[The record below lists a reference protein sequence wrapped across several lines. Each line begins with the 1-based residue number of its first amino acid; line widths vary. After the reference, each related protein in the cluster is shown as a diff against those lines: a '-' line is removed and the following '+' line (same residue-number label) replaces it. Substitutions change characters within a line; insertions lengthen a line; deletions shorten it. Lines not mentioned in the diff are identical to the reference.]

1 MTNIQEVQARL
12 PIAPHVLP
20 HARSPLRDRRF
31 RWLWAAAVVSYTGT
45 WLQHTAAGWLMTSFT
60 SSPAIVA
67 LVPAASSLPVLLA
80 ILPAG
85 AVADVCDRRRVLLVT
100 QSWMAVM
107 AAVLGGLTLVHAVTP
122 WTLLL
127 LTFLLGLG
135 AAINDP
141 AWQAIT
147 PEIVAPEQLAPA
159 VALNSSGYNLARAVG
174 PALGGAIM
182 ALAGPGVAFGLNAL
196 SFAGLLVYLYRWDR
210 GTAQVSAPPGR
221 FWAALMEGVRYLHGS
236 PAIRA
241 LLMRTG
247 LFSFF
252 ASALWALLPSIARPY
267 GSLGFGCL
275 LAVFGLGTFAGATVL
290 GAVRRRLP
298 VDLMVVMA
306 SVIFA
311 ASLVALACTARFAWA
326 CLGLYAAGIGWIVM
340 LTSLNVAAHAQS
352 PAWIRARALSG
363 YVLVL
368 QGGMAAGSAVWG
380 MVASSYGL
388 GTGLTLAGMGL
399 LGGLLTMR
407 QYRLGGGNG

>member
-1 MTNIQEVQARL
+1 
-12 PIAPHVLP
+12 
-20 HARSPLRDRRF
+20 
-31 RWLWAAAVVSYTGT
+31 VSYTGT

-60 SSPAIVA
+60 SSPAMVA
-67 LVPAASSLPVLLA
+67 LVTAASSLPVLLS

-85 AVADVCDRRRVLLVT
+85 AVADVCDRRRLLLVT

-107 AAVLGGLTLVHAVTP
+107 AAVLGVLTLSHAVTP
-122 WTLLL
+122 LILLL

-182 ALAGPGVAFGLNAL
+182 ALAGPGIAFLLNAL
-196 SFAGLLVYLYRWDR
+196 SFSGLLVYLYRWNR
-210 GTAQVSAPPGR
+210 GVTQVSTPPGR
-221 FWAALMEGVRYLHGS
+221 FWTALREGVRYLHGS
-236 PAIRA
+236 PAVRA

-252 ASALWALLPSIARPY
+252 ASALWALLPSLARPF
-267 GSLGFGCL
+267 GSMGFGFL

-290 GAVRRRLP
+290 GAMRRRLP
-298 VDLMVVMA
+298 VDLMVGMA

-311 ASLVALACTARFAWA
+311 ASLVVLASTARFVWI
-326 CLGLYAAGIGWIVM
+326 CPGLFAAGISWIVI
-340 LTSLNVAAHAQS
+340 LASLNIAAHAHS
-352 PAWIRARALSG
+352 PAWIRARVLSG
-363 YVLVL
+363 YVFVL
-368 QGGMAAGSAVWG
+368 QGGMATGSVVWG
-380 MVASSYGL
+380 TVASNYGL
-388 GTGLTLAGMGL
+388 GTGLTLAGVGL
-399 LGGLLTMR
+399 LGGLLTIR
-407 QYRLGGGNG
+407 QYRLGAGHA

>member
-1 MTNIQEVQARL
+1 MTNIQEAQARL

-60 SSPAIVA
+60 SSPAMVA

-107 AAVLGGLTLVHAVTP
+107 AAVLGALTLIHAVTP

-174 PALGGAIM
+174 PALGGVIM
-182 ALAGPGVAFGLNAL
+182 ALAGPGIAFVLNAL
-196 SFAGLLVYLYRWDR
+196 SFSGLLVYLYRWDR

-221 FWAALMEGVRYLHGS
+221 FWTALMEGVRYLHAS

-241 LLMRTG
+241 LLIRTG

-252 ASALWALLPSIARPY
+252 ASALWALLPSPAPMVLW
-267 GSLGFGCL
+267 GLGACSPCSASVPSQGPPCSGLYVGGCL
-275 LAVFGLGTFAGATVL
+275 L
-290 GAVRRRLP
+290 
-298 VDLMVVMA
+298 
-306 SVIFA
+306 I
-311 ASLVALACTARFAWA
+311 
-326 CLGLYAAGIGWIVM
+326 
-340 LTSLNVAAHAQS
+340 
-352 PAWIRARALSG
+352 
-363 YVLVL
+363 
-368 QGGMAAGSAVWG
+368 
-380 MVASSYGL
+380 
-388 GTGLTLAGMGL
+388 
-399 LGGLLTMR
+399 
-407 QYRLGGGNG
+407 